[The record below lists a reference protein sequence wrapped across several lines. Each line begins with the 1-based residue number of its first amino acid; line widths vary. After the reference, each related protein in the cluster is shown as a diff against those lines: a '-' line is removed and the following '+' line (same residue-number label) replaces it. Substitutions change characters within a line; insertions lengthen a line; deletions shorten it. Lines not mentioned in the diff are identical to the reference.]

1 MQGSGTLN
9 GKRGS
14 LLLYVTGYRLDPMP
28 LVSSN
33 EGKSKWLLAGP
44 QHSMLRFRVILV
56 HVEKTVI
63 S

>member
-14 LLLYVTGYRLDPMP
+14 LLLYVMGYLLDPMP
-28 LVSSN
+28 LVTIN
-33 EGKSKWLLAGP
+33 EGKSKGLLAGP
-44 QHSMLRFRVILV
+44 QLSMLRFRVVLV